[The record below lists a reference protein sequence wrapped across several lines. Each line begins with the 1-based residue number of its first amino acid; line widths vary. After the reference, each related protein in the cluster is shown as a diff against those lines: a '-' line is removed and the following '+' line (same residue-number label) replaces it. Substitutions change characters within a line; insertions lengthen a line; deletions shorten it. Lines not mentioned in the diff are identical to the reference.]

1 TSLEIAPDSKIYDA
15 RLQIHQSD
23 LQELRAA
30 LDAADRNTNIATA
43 VTRSSTRTI
52 IAGLLM
58 FLSVSCAGV
67 WLARSQGKS
76 SARRT
81 RKVIAAALIGAATI
95 GAAAIITRGN
105 AGPPGYYRWRTLP
118 QALTQGRPT
127 AGGLGVEILPDDP
140 KSGSGRGLFFPSK
153 NFGKPGE
160 EKLSMQTAADLEI
173 PWSPTKSRQSDSRT
187 AAFVLSLAA
196 CTACSAVLASW
207 LPLQVSVITVFLFAG
222 PHNWFELRYFLM
234 RVPARFGK
242 SRTFFVTAFS
252 GVGVL
257 SLTYFSLPLLFRYW
271 LWTQESWSIVIA
283 SWNSLLLCWLGLLV
297 CFWVLQNP
305 P

>member
-1 TSLEIAPDSKIYDA
+1 MKAVLTICSLSLLLLIATEIVDADIAKPKQAPTVTQSRVVLHTSLEIAPDSKIYDA

-30 LDAADRNTNIATA
+30 LDAVDRNTNIAIA

-58 FLSVSCAGV
+58 FLSLSCAGV

-127 AGGLGVEILPDDP
+127 AGGLDVEILPDDP
-140 KSGSGRGLFFPSK
+140 NRGSGMRLLIPSK
-153 NFGKPGE
+153 NFAKPGE
-160 EKLSMQTAADLEI
+160 E
-173 PWSPTKSRQSDSRT
+173 
-187 AAFVLSLAA
+187 
-196 CTACSAVLASW
+196 
-207 LPLQVSVITVFLFAG
+207 
-222 PHNWFELRYFLM
+222 
-234 RVPARFGK
+234 
-242 SRTFFVTAFS
+242 
-252 GVGVL
+252 
-257 SLTYFSLPLLFRYW
+257 
-271 LWTQESWSIVIA
+271 
-283 SWNSLLLCWLGLLV
+283 
-297 CFWVLQNP
+297 
-305 P
+305 

>member
-1 TSLEIAPDSKIYDA
+1 MKAVLTICSLSLLLLIATEIVDADIAKPKQAPTVTQSRVVLHTSLEIAPDSKIYDA

-127 AGGLGVEILPDDP
+127 AGGLDVEILPDDP
-140 KSGSGRGLFFPSK
+140 NRGSGMRLLIPSK
-153 NFGKPGE
+153 NFAKP
-160 EKLSMQTAADLEI
+160 
-173 PWSPTKSRQSDSRT
+173 
-187 AAFVLSLAA
+187 
-196 CTACSAVLASW
+196 
-207 LPLQVSVITVFLFAG
+207 
-222 PHNWFELRYFLM
+222 
-234 RVPARFGK
+234 
-242 SRTFFVTAFS
+242 
-252 GVGVL
+252 
-257 SLTYFSLPLLFRYW
+257 
-271 LWTQESWSIVIA
+271 
-283 SWNSLLLCWLGLLV
+283 
-297 CFWVLQNP
+297 
-305 P
+305 

>member
-1 TSLEIAPDSKIYDA
+1 MKAVLTICSLSLLLLIATEIVDADIAKPKQAPTVTQSRVVLHTSLEIAPDSKIYDA

-43 VTRSSTRTI
+43 VTRSATRTI

-127 AGGLGVEILPDDP
+127 AGGLDVEILPDDP
-140 KSGSGRGLFFPSK
+140 NRGSGMRLLIPSK
-153 NFGKPGE
+153 NFAKPGE
-160 EKLSMQTAADLEI
+160 E
-173 PWSPTKSRQSDSRT
+173 
-187 AAFVLSLAA
+187 
-196 CTACSAVLASW
+196 
-207 LPLQVSVITVFLFAG
+207 
-222 PHNWFELRYFLM
+222 
-234 RVPARFGK
+234 
-242 SRTFFVTAFS
+242 
-252 GVGVL
+252 
-257 SLTYFSLPLLFRYW
+257 
-271 LWTQESWSIVIA
+271 
-283 SWNSLLLCWLGLLV
+283 
-297 CFWVLQNP
+297 
-305 P
+305 

>member
-1 TSLEIAPDSKIYDA
+1 MKAVLTICSLSLLLLIATEIVDADIAKPKQAPTVTQSRVVLHTSLEIAPDSKIYDA

-127 AGGLGVEILPDDP
+127 AGGLDVEILPDDP
-140 KSGSGRGLFFPSK
+140 NRGSGMRLLIPSK
-153 NFGKPGE
+153 NFAKPGE
-160 EKLSMQTAADLEI
+160 E
-173 PWSPTKSRQSDSRT
+173 
-187 AAFVLSLAA
+187 
-196 CTACSAVLASW
+196 
-207 LPLQVSVITVFLFAG
+207 
-222 PHNWFELRYFLM
+222 
-234 RVPARFGK
+234 
-242 SRTFFVTAFS
+242 
-252 GVGVL
+252 
-257 SLTYFSLPLLFRYW
+257 
-271 LWTQESWSIVIA
+271 
-283 SWNSLLLCWLGLLV
+283 
-297 CFWVLQNP
+297 
-305 P
+305 

>member
-1 TSLEIAPDSKIYDA
+1 MKAILTICSLSLLLLIATEIVDADIAKPKQAPTVTQSRIVLHTSLEIAPDSKIYDA

-30 LDAADRNTNIATA
+30 LDAVDRNTNIATA

-58 FLSVSCAGV
+58 FLSLSCAGV

-127 AGGLGVEILPDDP
+127 AGGLDVEILPDDP
-140 KSGSGRGLFFPSK
+140 NRGSGMRLLIPSK
-153 NFGKPGE
+153 NFAKPGE
-160 EKLSMQTAADLEI
+160 E
-173 PWSPTKSRQSDSRT
+173 
-187 AAFVLSLAA
+187 
-196 CTACSAVLASW
+196 
-207 LPLQVSVITVFLFAG
+207 
-222 PHNWFELRYFLM
+222 
-234 RVPARFGK
+234 
-242 SRTFFVTAFS
+242 
-252 GVGVL
+252 
-257 SLTYFSLPLLFRYW
+257 
-271 LWTQESWSIVIA
+271 
-283 SWNSLLLCWLGLLV
+283 
-297 CFWVLQNP
+297 
-305 P
+305 